1 MESKIVSA
9 KVMRIIVLIG
19 AVLVKLYMPKG
30 IINNE
35 IDS

>member
-1 MESKIVSA
+1 MIVSA

-19 AVLVKLYMPKG
+19 AVLVKLYMPKS

>member
-1 MESKIVSA
+1 MESMIVSA

-19 AVLVKLYMPKG
+19 AVLVELYMPKG